1 MPSPLVLRLDR
12 LTRTFREGDATR
24 TVLDGVTARLDP
36 GTFAALYGRSGSGK
50 STLLN
55 LIAGLDTPTAGHVW
69 LGDTDLTTLS
79 ERDRTLVR
87 RNRMGFVFQSFNLI
101 PTLTVRENVRLP
113 LDLAR
118 QTDEADVRA
127 DALLDAVGLSGR
139 GDAFPDRLSGGEQ
152 QRVAVARALANRPEL
167 VLADEPTGNLDEV
180 NADRVLDLLAGLA
193 KDEGRT
199 LLVVTHDPGI
209 ARRADT
215 VLHLVDGR
223 LVDG

>member
-1 MPSPLVLRLDR
+1 MLRLDR

>member
-1 MPSPLVLRLDR
+1 VLRLDR

-127 DALLDAVGLSGR
+127 DALLDAVGLPGR

>member
-1 MPSPLVLRLDR
+1 VLRLDR

>member
-1 MPSPLVLRLDR
+1 MLRLDR

-127 DALLDAVGLSGR
+127 DALLDAVGLPGR

>member
-1 MPSPLVLRLDR
+1 MLRLDR

-69 LGDTDLTTLS
+69 LGDIDLTTLS

>member
-1 MPSPLVLRLDR
+1 MLRLDR

-118 QTDEADVRA
+118 HTDEADVRA

-180 NADRVLDLLAGLA
+180 NSDRVLDLLAGLA

>member
-69 LGDTDLTTLS
+69 LGDIDLTTLS